1 MTRAYIRMYENIR
14 VPPPPPPRV
23 VGGVGRSRVG
33 ESGEDPGWNLS
44 YSTCCCPVLLN
55 RLIIRIIS
63 LFQCGLP
70 KETPILKNVLLCV
83 VLVPETRD
91 TPFSPPPIPGPKHS
105 LVCSYTYT
113 FEYHGTYPVH
123 SPSGLLF
130 ASKHLLRFPFIHTK
144 TGDKILVLINHK

>member
-1 MTRAYIRMYENIR
+1 MTRAYVCMKISEY
-14 VPPPPPPRV
+14 PPPPLGLW
-23 VGGVGRSRVG
+23 VGWVGVGLGRVARTRVG
-33 ESGEDPGWNLS
+33 ILDIIPVVAHA
-44 YSTCCCPVLLN
+44 VLLN
-55 RLIIRIIS
+55 RLLIRIIS

-70 KETPILKNVLLCV
+70 KETPILKNVLFCV

-91 TPFSPPPIPGPKHS
+91 TPFSPPQTGPKHS
-105 LVCSYTYT
+105 LVYSYTYT

-130 ASKHLLRFPFIHTK
+130 ASKHLLRFPYIHTK